1 MTTTT
6 EPRYKVY
13 RVMRKSANR
22 KTIENNLTLEQARRL
37 VKSFPDSKNSMVVYT
52 QQLRRPTL

>member
-22 KTIENNLTLEQARRL
+22 KTIEKNLTLEQARRL
-37 VKSFPDSKNSMVVYT
+37 VKSYPNSKNSMVVYT
-52 QQLRRPTL
+52 QQ